1 MTAPDIHRTI
11 DAVWRIESPRLIA
24 GLTRIVRDIGLAE
37 DLAQDA
43 LVAALEQW
51 PESGV
56 PDNPGAW
63 LMATAKHRAI
73 DHFRRNT
80 RLERKHE
87 ELGRE
92 LGAKEMAVPDLD
104 SALDDNVGDDLLR
117 LVFISCHPVLSTE
130 AQVALTLRLL
140 GGLTTEE
147 IARAFLVPEP
157 TVAQRIVR
165 SKRTLS
171 EKRVPFEVPQGGEL
185 ATRLSSVLAVLYLI
199 FNEGYSATTGDVW
212 MRPALCEEALR
223 LGRIVAELAPQE
235 PEVHGLVALMEIQAS
250 RSRARVG
257 PSGEPILLFEQ
268 NRAHWDQLL
277 IRRGLAALDRAEKLL
292 TKKQLA
298 EKAGDARGSYVLQAE
313 IAACHARAHT
323 PEETDWPRIVALYAA
338 LSQLAPS
345 PVVELNRAVAVGMAF
360 GPEAGLE
367 LVDALT
373 AERSLAKYHLLPSV
387 RGDLL
392 KKLSRFDE
400 ARAEFERAAS
410 LTRNA
415 RERDLLLERA
425 RACVDRSTQHEPQ

>member
-1 MTAPDIHRTI
+1 M
-11 DAVWRIESPRLIA
+11 ESPRLIA
-24 GLTRIVRDIGLAE
+24 GLTRIVRDVGVAE

-56 PDNPGAW
+56 PGNPGAW
-63 LMATAKHRAI
+63 LMAAAKHRAI

-92 LGAKEMAVPDLD
+92 GVVQKIGAREVRDGEAQMSDIEA
-104 SALDDNVGDDLLR
+104 ALDDDVGDDLLR

-130 AQVALTLRLL
+130 ARIALTLRLL

-147 IARAFLVPEP
+147 IARAYLVPEP

-165 SKRTLS
+165 AKRTLS
-171 EKRVPFEVPQGGEL
+171 EARVPFEVPRGAEL
-185 ATRLSSVLAVLYLI
+185 AARLSSVLAVIYLV
-199 FNEGYSATTGDVW
+199 FNEGYAATAGDDW
-212 MRPALCEEALR
+212 LRPALCEDALR
-223 LGRIVAELAPQE
+223 LGRILAELAPRE

-257 PSGEPILLFEQ
+257 PSGEPVLLFDQ

-277 IRRGLAALDRAEKLL
+277 IRRGLAALDRSEKLRVAKL
-292 TKKQLA
+292 D
-298 EKAGDARGSYVLQAE
+298 GVRGPYVLQAE
-313 IAACHARAHT
+313 IAACHARART
-323 PEETDWPRIVALYAA
+323 PEETDWPRIVGLYAELA
-338 LSQLAPS
+338 RIAPS

-360 GPEAGLE
+360 GPAASLE

-373 AERSLAKYHLLPSV
+373 SEPSLENYHLLPSV

-392 KKLSRFDE
+392 RKLGRLEE
-400 ARAEFERAAS
+400 ARVEFERAAT

-415 RERDLLLERA
+415 RERELLLDRA
-425 RACVDRSTQHEPQ
+425 RACTPSEPS